1 MTDER
6 LSSEVLKAFDASRA
20 EKASIGSESTA
31 RGPGG
36 RSLLVKRDS
45 RSSMDKP
52 QSETGS
58 QLSAAG
64 NRSNKYFRLKSKL
77 QQYRTSSF
85 SKSGSEAP
93 VLKYYEN
100 TYKTEPSDGK
110 QFSVP
115 KAEQIIRYTLET
127 YLKGKEYH
135 PKRCAILSKSL
146 AELIKE
152 RIKGSGIERYKLVSH
167 VLIAENKGQST
178 RCVSRCLWSKEF
190 DNYATATYE
199 TKDFTAVGSVFATY
213 YD

>member
-1 MTDER
+1 MDER
-6 LSSEVLKAFDASRA
+6 LSSEALKTLDAWRT
-20 EKASIGSESTA
+20 EKASNGSETTA
-31 RGPGG
+31 RGPSG
-36 RSLLVKRDS
+36 RPLLLKRDS

-64 NRSNKYFRLKSKL
+64 SKSNKIFRLKSKL
-77 QQYRTSSF
+77 QQFRTSSF

-93 VLKYYEN
+93 VMKYYEN
-100 TYKTEPSDGK
+100 TYRTEPKDGK

-115 KAEQIIRYTLET
+115 NAEQIIRYTLET

-178 RCVSRCLWSKEF
+178 RYVSRCLWSNEF

-199 TKDFTAVGSVFATY
+199 TKDFIAIGSVFATY